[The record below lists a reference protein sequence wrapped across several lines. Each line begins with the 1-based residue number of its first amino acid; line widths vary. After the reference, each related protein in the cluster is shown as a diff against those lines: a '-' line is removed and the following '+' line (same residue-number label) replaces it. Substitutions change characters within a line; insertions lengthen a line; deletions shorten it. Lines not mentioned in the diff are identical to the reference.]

1 MATPTAR
8 DRILRVAV
16 TGAGV
21 LAAVTAVAAVGPAPV
36 PVQAAIQAWYES
48 SAQGDFTA
56 TGPAPTKPKATA
68 DAWTLHFTSAPNA
81 GVAVFREQNKAHSA
95 VQTLQLTKNGAA
107 LPALTAT
114 EYFLA
119 SPLVPLGRV
128 AASGTP
134 YAVIINQ
141 YELPASAAPGA
152 SGPFYNM
159 TWYHDTDMSAVD
171 GFLTGSYTLTA
182 SDDGITRVCLKVET
196 AGVTPQGVTD
206 GVVAGTQVSC
216 FRVTA
221 AGKATLESID
231 LPVAGQLLQ
240 FR

>member
-1 MATPTAR
+1 VWLA
-8 DRILRVAV
+8 
-16 TGAGV
+16 GAGLLGAV
-21 LAAVTAVAAVGPAPV
+21 SAVTAVAADGSV
-36 PVQAAIQAWYES
+36 PVQAAIQAWYQS
-48 SAQGDFTA
+48 PQVGDFTA

-68 DAWTLHFTSAPNA
+68 DAWTLHLSIAPNA
-81 GVAVFREQNKAHSA
+81 GVAVFREQSQAHSA
-95 VQTLQLTKNGAA
+95 VQTLQLTRNGAS
-107 LPALTAT
+107 LPPLATT

-119 SPLVPLGRV
+119 NPLVPLGRV

-141 YELPASAAPGA
+141 YELPASAVPGA

-171 GFLTGSYTLTA
+171 GFMTGSYSVTA
-182 SDDGITRVCLKVET
+182 GEGGAARVCLKVDT
-196 AGVTPQGVTD
+196 ARVTPQGVTD
-206 GVVAGTQVSC
+206 GVVEGTQVSC

-231 LPVAGQLLQ
+231 LPVAGQVLQ